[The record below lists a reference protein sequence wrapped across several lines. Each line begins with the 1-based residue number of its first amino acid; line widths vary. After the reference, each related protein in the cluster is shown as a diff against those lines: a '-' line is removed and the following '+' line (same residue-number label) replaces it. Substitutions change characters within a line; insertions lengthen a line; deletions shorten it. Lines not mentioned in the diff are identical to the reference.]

1 MFKRL
6 LTAVATLA
14 LSCQLL
20 AATLNPVQL
29 LNPAGSTSGQ
39 AILSTGASSAPAWG
53 TVSATALT
61 GILPIVNGGTGQTTA
76 SAALSAL
83 GGAPLA
89 SPTFTGTV
97 TIPGGTINN
106 ATVGATTPNTGA
118 FTTLSASSTVSG
130 TGFST
135 YLASP
140 PAIGGTAAAAG
151 KFTTLQATSA
161 ITPSS
166 TSGIVGTTTNDSANA
181 GSIGELISPAATI
194 GTSMT
199 SGTAMNA
206 ASASLTAGDWDVQ
219 CQVQTVPAGS
229 TTTTYVDVGI
239 STTSATFQTISGS
252 FLNFNAGPSA
262 AAGVQVNTSSP
273 VTRVSVAST
282 TTTYCVAQSGF
293 AVSTMAID
301 GLIRA
306 RRVR

>member
-1 MFKRL
+1 MKRI
-6 LTAVATLA
+6 LTGLTGLI
-14 LSCQLL
+14 LSAAAL

-39 AILSTGASSAPAWG
+39 AIVSAGASTAPGWG
-53 TVSATALT
+53 NVPVANVT
-61 GILPIVNGGTGQTTA
+61 
-76 SAALSAL
+76 

-89 SPTFTGTV
+89 SPTFTGVPAAPTAAA
-97 TIPGGTINN
+97 GTSTTQI
-106 ATVGATTPNTGA
+106 ATTAFLTQPGPIGSGTANTGA

-140 PAIGGTAAAAG
+140 PAIGGTTAAAG

-166 TSGIVGTTTNDSANA
+166 TSGIVGTTTNDNANA

-194 GTSMT
+194 GTSM
-199 SGTAMNA
+199 SNGTAMNA

-219 CQVQTVPAGS
+219 CQVQTVPAGT

-239 STTSATFQTISGS
+239 STTSATFQTITGS
-252 FLNFNAGPSA
+252 FLNFNAGPGS